1 MKKPITLND
10 VIKDYQKTERWLG
23 LAAKTRFNY
32 QDHIIKMEGF
42 ADKPLKDITRKEIVE
57 FINWFHETPSVG
69 KIMLTVLRNVIN
81 HALDCGY
88 ITQSPIPP
96 IRLIG
101 KTNPIP
107 RWTDAELEEF
117 IATAPLYL
125 ARTIV
130 AALYTG
136 QRRSDLA
143 NIMDC
148 DYDGKF
154 IRVTQQKTGKR
165 LIIPVHEN
173 LKQALDVKKPK
184 PEVPYLLWNKAG
196 DKWSVGNLTRS
207 VQRHA
212 QKIGQANTT
221 IHGIRKSTASKLAEA
236 GATVPQIAAITGHSF
251 KEVERYVLEADKVR
265 LAEQAIGLME

>member
-1 MKKPITLND
+1 MRKPTTLNE
-10 VIKDYQKTERWLG
+10 VIAEYQTTERWLN
-23 LAAKTRFNY
+23 LAARTRFMY
-32 QDHIIKMEGF
+32 QDHVEKMAGF
-42 ADKPLKDITRKEIVE
+42 GSKKLKDIERRDIVE
-57 FINWFHETPSVG
+57 FLNWFNSTPSVP
-69 KIMLTVLRNVIN
+69 KIMLVVLRNAFN

-88 ITQSPIPP
+88 ITHSPIPP
-96 IRLIG
+96 VKFVG

-130 AALYTG
+130 TALYTG

-148 DYDGKF
+148 DYDG
-154 IRVTQQKTGKR
+154 RVVRVNQQKTGKR

-184 PEVPYLLWNKAG
+184 PEMPYLLWNAHG
-196 DKWSVGNLTRS
+196 DKWTACNLSRT

-212 QKIGQANTT
+212 KKIGARNTT

-251 KEVERYVLEADKVR
+251 KEVERYVTEADKMK
-265 LAEQAIGLME
+265 LAEQAIGLMT